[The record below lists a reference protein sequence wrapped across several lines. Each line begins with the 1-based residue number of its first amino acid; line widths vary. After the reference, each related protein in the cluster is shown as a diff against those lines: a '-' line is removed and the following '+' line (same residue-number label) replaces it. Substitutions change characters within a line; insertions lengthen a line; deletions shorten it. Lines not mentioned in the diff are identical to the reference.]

1 LEKTG
6 MKKIIK
12 ICLFVFLAAS
22 MMFAGC
28 GQKKTRIFGFTS
40 MRISN
45 PFITLIEQT
54 IREEVEK
61 NGDKLISVDPDM
73 DAQKQIS
80 QIEELIAQKIDAIFI
95 NPVDWEAIK
104 PALVSLDRA
113 KIPVINYD
121 AEVRDMD
128 LVDAYVGS
136 DNRNAGYV
144 CGLDLVKRLPNGGPI
159 AILDCPGMRSL
170 RDRIDGFND
179 AIAGKG
185 FTVVFLRD
193 AKGNS
198 VDGQRYTEEL
208 LRSNTRVLAIMGG
221 NDPTAL
227 GAFAACRNANRTNI
241 LIYGVDGSPLA
252 KAAIAERGQ
261 FVGTGAQSPINI
273 AKTSVEVAYKILN
286 KKPYEKNI
294 PIKTFMINQEN
305 IDDYDIDSW
314 Q

>member
-1 LEKTG
+1 
-6 MKKIIK
+6 MKKITM
-12 ICLFVFLAAS
+12 ICLLAFLAAS
-22 MMFAGC
+22 VMFVGC
-28 GQKKTRIFGFTS
+28 GHKKVRTFGFTS

-45 PFITLIEQT
+45 PFFALIEHT

-73 DAQKQIS
+73 DSQKQIS
-80 QIEELIAQKIDAIFI
+80 QIEELIAKKIDAIFI

-113 KIPVINYD
+113 NIPVINYD

-136 DNRNAGYV
+136 DNRNAGYI
-144 CGLDLVKRLPNGGPI
+144 CGLDLVKHFPNGGPI
-159 AILDCPGMRSL
+159 AVLDCPGMRSL

-208 LRSNTRVLAIMGG
+208 LRSNTRVIAIMGG

-261 FVGTGAQSPINI
+261 FAGSGAQSPISI
-273 AKTSVEVAYKILN
+273 AKESVAVAYKILN
-286 KKPYEKNI
+286 KQPYDKNV
-294 PIKTFMINQEN
+294 PVKTFMINQEN